1 MSNNLTDYEITVDFE
16 VDEVLDVQLQ
26 SVYEGASIDDTTIS
40 TKKTWSSQKISDEL
54 DLKADK
60 STTYTKTEVD
70 TALGAKADK
79 STTYTKNDVDLA
91 LLDKADKSDTYT
103 KAQIDNFLL
112 GKANAYRDISGTLTA
127 GQTSITLYDSSITT
141 SSLIEIFTTTG
152 VGYSD
157 INATTGNVTVT
168 FYPQST
174 DIGVLARISGA
185 AGLSEIGGVV
195 GFSGSLGVVA
205 ANSQIVQLDG

>member
-1 MSNNLTDYEITVDFE
+1 MSNNLIDYEITVDFE

-60 STTYTKTEVD
+60 STTYTK
-70 TALGAKADK
+70 
-79 STTYTKNDVDLA
+79 NDVDLA

-112 GKANAYRDISGTLTA
+112 GKADAYRDISGTLTA

-157 INATTGNVTVT
+157 ISATTGNVTVT
-168 FYPQST
+168 FYPQAT

-185 AGLSEIGGVV
+185 AGLNVEET
-195 GFSGSLGVVA
+195 
-205 ANSQIVQLDG
+205 